1 MPNDSRCEE
10 VSRLS
15 GPTAISPQGFP
26 DTLGCQGAQ
35 DKSYFSRKR
44 LIRRKTAAYIA
55 GVTRPVCVFC

>member
-15 GPTAISPQGFP
+15 GPTAISLQGFP
-26 DTLGCQGAQ
+26 DTLCRRVVQ
-35 DKSYFSRKR
+35 KRSYFSRKR